1 MATSKLKSG
10 DFIPLDKSSQML
22 YPKLTTP
29 YKVKANN
36 DWFEQMYNL
45 GAKGLMSPDNSYP
58 PLNADRQRK
67 GWVVV

>member
-1 MATSKLKSG
+1 MATTKLKSG
-10 DFIPLDKSSQML
+10 DFIPLAESSQRL

-29 YKVKANN
+29 FKVKANN
-36 DWFEQMYNL
+36 DWFSQMYDL

-58 PLNADRQRK
+58 PLNADRQRV